1 MRLLKI
7 LELKS
12 LTNQEVFILITLF
25 YKITNIASLF
35 YDDELLNCDNEET
48 GVALNGTSFTHATNL
63 NKKQK

>member
-1 MRLLKI
+1 MRLLEMP
-7 LELKS
+7 ELKS
-12 LTNQEVFILITLF
+12 STNQKVFILITLF
-25 YKITNIASLF
+25 YKITNIESLF

>member
-25 YKITNIASLF
+25 YKITNIESLF